1 MKLPVNLVKV
11 GVETVVQQAA
21 AVNVKEVV
29 DAAARVVVK
38 GLARTIVAEVAKEAV
53 KAAVKQG
60 APEVVQILVQR
71 IAHID
76 ALVAVMVAVDI
87 LALMK
92 MKSMQTLLTVDFT

>member
-1 MKLPVNLVKV
+1 MKLPVNLVQV

-60 APEVVQILVQR
+60 APEVVQILVQGVVR
-71 IAHID
+71 MD
-76 ALVAVMVAVDI
+76 ALVAVMEVAGI
-87 LALMK
+87 LVLMK
-92 MKSMQTLLTVDFT
+92 VQSMQTPLTVDFT